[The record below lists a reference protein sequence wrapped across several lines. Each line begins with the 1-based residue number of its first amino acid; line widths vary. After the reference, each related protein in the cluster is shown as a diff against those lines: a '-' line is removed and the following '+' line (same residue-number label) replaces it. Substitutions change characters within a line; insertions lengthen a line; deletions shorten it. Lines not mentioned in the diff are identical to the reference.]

1 MEDEG
6 SILPLFTAAV
16 QNVDAASECPHS
28 GYTDVAP
35 TSPSTSAE
43 SSQWTEEATLPSTVA
58 FPNEH
63 GTESPPI
70 TIAPENVQV
79 VQQEEDYNQGED
91 SRFIKNTQ
99 DVVIT

>member
-6 SILPLFTAAV
+6 GVLPLFTATAA
-16 QNVDAASECPHS
+16 NVDAASECPHA

-35 TSPSTSAE
+35 TSPSTGAD
-43 SSQWTEEATLPSTVA
+43 SSQWTEEATLPSIVA

-79 VQQEEDYNQGED
+79 VQQEEDYNQGGG